1 MADVYDTDYVL
12 LYRHKK
18 SYREGDVLH
27 HLIDQN
33 TQHPHTKMHLKVFRL
48 NMTYRPNYV
57 RINLFTHKSKILI
70 L

>member
-27 HLIDQN
+27 HLIDQK
-33 TQHPHTKMHLKVFRL
+33 TQHPHTRMHLKVFRL
-48 NMTYRPNYV
+48 NMTY
-57 RINLFTHKSKILI
+57 TGLI
-70 L
+70 MFAQNFLLTKARY